1 MWSQNRSYSRSSLD
15 ASARR
20 GNLCCAVLLAFSST
34 RWGNNTVVPLKK
46 SPTTRW
52 SPLSIS
58 KTLFGGGLLGRS
70 DRPVRRLFALRKTG
84 ADEPLPPGIPS
95 LSNDLFRSVEEASG
109 MCSRDSSVDWAKRRI
124 DECDADHPKC
134 HASYVGFLPTRLIFV
149 PADTELHGISL
160 KLGDSIPRDTR
171 YTALSHCWGP
181 EDSWPE
187 CQTTAKNYEQ
197 QLLGIPWV
205 NVPQTFAD
213 AITITRQ
220 LGIQYI
226 WIDSLCIVQQDEAD
240 WKQQSVS
247 MHQVYSNAYVTLA
260 AVDSPDSHA
269 GFWLGP
275 SLYWK
280 MPEPLLTFEWR
291 GREYPLLL
299 FSEPVNPTLGVVHG
313 ARFEPW
319 DRPPLLTR
327 AWAFQERIIP

>member
-1 MWSQNRSYSRSSLD
+1 MHIHLPADWRADDQPRPEDKWCPVCEWDGSWQNLLHRPQEPEEQRGNNEVPWMWSQNRSYSRSSLD

-149 PADTELHGISL
+149 PADAEIRCCSRRAVRA
-160 KLGDSIPRDTR
+160 LGPAAPADPRMGIPR
-171 YTALSHCWGP
+171 AHG
-181 EDSWPE
+181 
-187 CQTTAKNYEQ
+187 
-197 QLLGIPWV
+197 
-205 NVPQTFAD
+205 VP
-213 AITITRQ
+213 
-220 LGIQYI
+220 
-226 WIDSLCIVQQDEAD
+226 
-240 WKQQSVS
+240 
-247 MHQVYSNAYVTLA
+247 
-260 AVDSPDSHA
+260 
-269 GFWLGP
+269 
-275 SLYWK
+275 
-280 MPEPLLTFEWR
+280 
-291 GREYPLLL
+291 
-299 FSEPVNPTLGVVHG
+299 
-313 ARFEPW
+313 
-319 DRPPLLTR
+319 
-327 AWAFQERIIP
+327 